1 MFSKFLVRSALLIG
15 GSLFCLPTLALP
27 APLATPPGTAAQT
40 PDLPPLE
47 SSGDQ
52 PLLSESQT
60 EDQTVR
66 LVLRLGERQVYVY
79 QGKAAIAIYPVAIGR
94 PDTPTPTGEFQVFEM
109 IEDPAWK
116 NPRTGEVEAPG
127 ADGSLGTRWIG
138 FVEMPN
144 GVIGFHGTPN
154 RSSIGRAASH
164 GCVRMRN
171 EDVVAMFE
179 HVIVGTV
186 VTVEP

>member
-1 MFSKFLVRSALLIG
+1 MFSKFLVGLSVLIS
-15 GSLFCLPTLALP
+15 GSIVCLPALALP
-27 APLATPPGTAAQT
+27 VPPVAQT
-40 PDLPPLE
+40 PDLPPLDA
-47 SSGDQ
+47 SGYQ
-52 PLLSESQT
+52 PLQP
-60 EDQTVR
+60 EDQTIR

-79 QGKAAIAIYPVAIGR
+79 QGKEAIAIYPVAIGR

-109 IEDPAWK
+109 IEDPSWK

-179 HVIVGTV
+179 HVSVGTI

>member
-1 MFSKFLVRSALLIG
+1 MFSKFLVGLSVLISASIV
-15 GSLFCLPTLALP
+15 CLPALALP
-27 APLATPPGTAAQT
+27 VPLITAQT
-40 PDLPPLE
+40 SALPPLDA
-47 SSGDQ
+47 SGYQ
-52 PLLSESQT
+52 PLQP
-60 EDQTVR
+60 EDQTIR

-109 IEDPAWK
+109 IEDPAWQ

-138 FVEMPN
+138 FVEMSN

-179 HVIVGTV
+179 HVSVGTI